1 MLLFYSPEA
10 TMKSHR
16 LLSLRV
22 AVFMIIFASLHAGTL
37 IASSGGHKYFDNK
50 SGEIIA
56 RGLIYLFD
64 AARRHRDDD
73 DSWDCLHV
81 KSNLIS
87 SATFMQEYGRELPGL
102 FVPEARYVT
111 CRPAGASARPNTY
124 ALVTRLTNSTNALQA
139 AVTFNHNLVGWIES
153 LTFDRPVTL
162 AAGTTYPAGT
172 PVPIEP
178 LMRALALRR
187 TAFPPS
193 PQTLTIK
200 RAVQKTSYA
209 NRDIA
214 KAKVS
219 SLLRGSVPT
228 TLEGFNW
235 VGHFYITPL
244 PLLTT
249 DDFVHVIERM
259 YEGTK
264 RGKHP
269 KYTHLFVYSNA
280 TEKTPPF
287 GLFMATLRK
296 GNLDFIYKFKLDNRD
311 TNLVAAPEFE
321 AVRAFLATNPPLR
334 GLDFARFFFA
344 VDDATHSASNV
355 PMLGRITKGSSS
367 LGNVKPRPA
376 N

>member
-1 MLLFYSPEA
+1 
-10 TMKSHR
+10 MKSHR

-22 AVFMIIFASLHAGTL
+22 AVSVIAFATLHTGTL
-37 IASSGGHKYFDNK
+37 VASSGGHKFLDK
-50 SGEIIA
+50 VAIEVIV
-56 RGLIYLFD
+56 RGIVYLFQG
-64 AARRHRDDD
+64 ATRHAGEDE
-73 DSWDCLHV
+73 SWGCLDF
-81 KSNLIS
+81 KSNLVN
-87 SATFMQEYGRELPGL
+87 SATFMQEYGQELPGL
-102 FVPEARYVT
+102 LAPDARYVA
-111 CRPAGASARPNTY
+111 CRFAGAHARQQTY
-124 ALVTRLTNSTNALQA
+124 ALVARLPGSTNALHS
-139 AVTFNHNLVGWIES
+139 AVTFTHNLVGWIES
-153 LTFDRPVTL
+153 LTFDRPLTL
-162 AAGTTYPAGT
+162 ATGATYPAGT

-187 TAFPPS
+187 TGLPPA
-193 PQTLTIK
+193 PQTLTVK

-209 NRDIA
+209 KADVA

-235 VGHFYITPL
+235 VGHFYVTPL

-296 GNLDFIYKFKLDNRD
+296 GNVDFIYKFKLDNRD
-311 TNLVAAPEFE
+311 TNLIAAPEFE

-334 GLDFARFFFA
+334 GLDFARFHFA
-344 VDDATHSASNV
+344 IDDAAHSASNV
-355 PMLGRITKGSSS
+355 PMLGRITRGSSS
-367 LGNVKPRPA
+367 LGNVKPKR
-376 N
+376 NK